1 MSPDDKLQ
9 AARLIAL
16 GLAIIVASLVWAYS
30 GDLSD
35 LLADKTTQFLGNSFI
50 RMDGIAN
57 R

>member
-9 AARLIAL
+9 AARLIAF
-16 GLAIIVASLVWAYS
+16 GMAIIIASLVWAYS

-35 LLADKTTQFLGNSFI
+35 LVANKTAQFLGDSFG

>member
-1 MSPDDKLQ
+1 MTSEDKLQ
-9 AARLIAL
+9 AARLITF

-30 GDLSD
+30 GDLSE
-35 LLADKTTQFLGNSFI
+35 LLAHHTTRFLGDSFS

>member
-1 MSPDDKLQ
+1 MSPDDRLQ
-9 AARLIAL
+9 AARLIAF
-16 GLAIIVASLVWAYS
+16 GLAIIIASLVWAYA

-35 LLADKTTQFLGNSFI
+35 LLAHKTTQFLGDSLG

>member
-1 MSPDDKLQ
+1 MSADDKLQ
-9 AARLIAL
+9 MARLVAL

-35 LLADKTTQFLGNSFI
+35 LLAHHTTEFLGDSFS
-50 RMDGIAN
+50 RMGGYAN

>member
-1 MSPDDKLQ
+1 MSADDKLQ
-9 AARLIAL
+9 MARLVAF

-35 LLADKTTQFLGNSFI
+35 LLAHHTTEFLGDSFS
-50 RMDGIAN
+50 RMGGYAN

>member
-1 MSPDDKLQ
+1 MSSDDKLQ
-9 AARLIAL
+9 AARLIAF
-16 GLAIIVASLVWAYS
+16 GLAVIAGALIWTYS

-35 LLADKTTQFLGNSFI
+35 LLAQKTTQFLGDSFG

>member
-1 MSPDDKLQ
+1 MSADDKLQ
-9 AARLIAL
+9 IARLVAF

-35 LLADKTTQFLGNSFI
+35 LLADHTTRFLGDSFSQ
-50 RMDGIAN
+50 MGGYAN